1 MRLFSG
7 PPHRVRGGR
16 AGLTAASAQVA
27 EPIVP
32 ESWKDIALR
41 NIFVAAAVAVVLLS
55 VPAGAGQSLFQPAW
69 TPTARADLVRLIEL
83 DGWPARS
90 AEFAVDAMV
99 ARLERHADDGENEFL
114 RASHPQGVD
123 SVAVSGRFKERY
135 EKRPGCIIGT
145 AVLANPL
152 RNRTAVSGMF
162 CSHSQDSWSYD
173 PTFLEIQ
180 DFNSGDVAIRT
191 LDVTDIGK
199 VRPSP
204 R

>member
-1 MRLFSG
+1 MAA
-7 PPHRVRGGR
+7 PAP
-16 AGLTAASAQVA
+16 APDAASVAAQ
-27 EPIVP
+27 
-32 ESWKDIALR
+32 SRKDIVLR
-41 NIFVAAAVAVVLLS
+41 NILAVAALVAALHVG
-55 VPAGAGQSLFQPAW
+55 PAAAGQPLFQPAW
-69 TPTARADLVRLIEL
+69 TPAARADLVRLIEM

-99 ARLERHADDGENEFL
+99 ARLERHADDGGNEFL
-114 RASHPQGVD
+114 PASHPQGVD
-123 SVAVSGRFKERY
+123 SVAVSGRFKEKY

-162 CSHSQDSWSYD
+162 CGHSQDSWSYD
-173 PTFLEIQ
+173 PMFLEVQ

-199 VRPSP
+199 VRPRP